1 MFYENFTTVQLN
13 KEITRILNIFD
24 TDKKSGY
31 TFLTQKEEDDLIV
44 RIVEIE
50 RKLNTLIVIPNVH
63 NDCLGE

>member
-24 TDKKSGY
+24 ADKKSGY
-31 TFLTQKEEDDLIV
+31 TFLTQKEEDALIV